1 MAHVHE
7 HKSHLRSRG
16 TWHVFIIN
24 GYWVFISMIQMGIS
38 TSIPPVIPTSIHPR
52 GSGSFSSGKA
62 LATHT

>member
-16 TWHVFIIN
+16 TWRVFIIN
-24 GYWVFISMIQMGIS
+24 GYWVFVRMIQMGIS
-38 TSIPPVIPTSIHPR
+38 TSIAHVILTSIHPC
-52 GSGSFSSGKA
+52 GSGPFSSGKT